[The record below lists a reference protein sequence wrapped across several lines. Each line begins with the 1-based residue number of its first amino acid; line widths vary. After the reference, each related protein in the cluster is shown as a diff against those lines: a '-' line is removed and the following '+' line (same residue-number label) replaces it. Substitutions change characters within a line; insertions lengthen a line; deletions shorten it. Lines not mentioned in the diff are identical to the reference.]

1 MRENY
6 PYRGVKGM
14 RDVFPEE
21 SWKFQALEALAREF
35 CSRYGFGEIRTP
47 LVEPTVLF
55 ERGIGQGTDIV
66 NKEMFYVPAK
76 DAEGAEGA
84 EDDASRRWVLRP
96 EATASVARAYVE
108 HEIAK
113 SAPGV
118 QRYYYV
124 GPMFRYEKPQRGRL
138 RQFTQIGVE
147 LFGSAVPAADAEAIL
162 LLYEMLKAFQA
173 LAGFRTALTLEMNSV
188 GCPECRPGYLRQLVE
203 WAKPHAGS
211 LCADCRGRLDK
222 NPLRLFDCKQ
232 QGCRALLAKAPS
244 IQDALCPACRA
255 HQDQVLDLL
264 NGAGVQARLAPRLMR
279 GLDYYTRTVF
289 EFTSSELGAQN
300 AVAAGGR
307 YDHLVAELE
316 GPKTP
321 AVGWSLGV
329 ERLLELW
336 APEAGQLAPLL
347 AFVVDPGPD
356 SRLAFLRVMALRRQG
371 LSVGF
376 DLESKSPKALMK
388 RADRLQAR
396 FALFSTEPPGEVLVR
411 NMQTGDQFTSRWDSL
426 AERLRPKSEG

>member
-6 PYRGVKGM
+6 LYQSVKGM
-14 RDVFPEE
+14 QDVFPEE
-21 SWKFQALEALAREF
+21 AWKYQALEALAREF
-35 CSRYGFGEIRTP
+35 CGRYGFGEIRTP
-47 LVEPTVLF
+47 LLEPTVLF

-76 DAEGAEGA
+76 EA
-84 EDDASRRWVLRP
+84 EDAKGDAGRRWVLRP

-113 SAPGV
+113 SSPGL
-118 QRYYYV
+118 QRYFYI

-147 LFGSAVPAADAEAIL
+147 LFGSALPSADAEAIL
-162 LLYEMLKAFQA
+162 LLHELLRAYQA
-173 LAGFRTALTLEMNSV
+173 LAGLRNEPVLELNSV
-188 GCPECRPGYLRQLVE
+188 GCPACRPDYLRRLVE
-203 WAKPHAGS
+203 WVKPLAGK
-211 LCADCRGRLDK
+211 LCADCRGRIEK

-232 QGCRALLAKAPS
+232 PGCRSVLRDAPS
-244 IQDALCPACRA
+244 IQDALCPACRS

-264 NGAGVQARLAPRLMR
+264 GGAQVQARLAPRLMR

-316 GPKTP
+316 GPETP

-336 APEAGQLAPLL
+336 APDAGQPESLR

-356 SRLAFLRVMALRRQG
+356 ARQAWLRVAALRRQG
-371 LSVGF
+371 VSVGF
-376 DLESKSPKALMK
+376 DLEGKSPKALMK
-388 RADRLQAR
+388 RADRLKVR
-396 FALFSTEPPGEVLVR
+396 FALFAAAQPDEVVVR
-411 NMQTGDQFTSRWDSL
+411 DMRTGDQFTSRWDAV
-426 AERLRPKSEG
+426 AEKLRRKNGE